1 MRLVSILV
9 TSVLAGMVGIAA
21 PAMGQ
26 DKYHRPEVLNAM
38 LSGDIGSV
46 KPRNETENIAMM
58 GYVIGFLGNLDKR
71 CSVLNDAEKF
81 TLGVAEVL
89 GAAGGMPLI
98 LSAAN
103 GESDANKL
111 TNDYGCR
118 SPEVQKIVKAMLSA
132 DLIK

>member
-1 MRLVSILV
+1 MRAVSIMV
-9 TSVLAGMVGIAA
+9 IPVLAGVVGITA
-21 PAMGQ
+21 PAIGQ

-38 LSGDIGSV
+38 LSGDTGSV
-46 KPRNETENIAMM
+46 KPRNETENTAMM
-58 GYVIGFLGNLDKR
+58 GYTIGFLGKLDKR

-89 GAAGGMPLI
+89 GAVGGMPLI

-111 TNDYGCR
+111 ANDYGCWSR
-118 SPEVQKIVKAMLSA
+118 EVQKIVKAMLSA

>member
-1 MRLVSILV
+1 MV
-9 TSVLAGMVGIAA
+9 TSVLACVVGITA

-38 LSGDIGSV
+38 LSGDTGSV
-46 KPRNETENIAMM
+46 KPRNETENITMM
-58 GYVIGFLGNLDKR
+58 GYSIGFLGKLDKR

-81 TLGVAEVL
+81 TLGIAEVL

-103 GESDANKL
+103 GESDASKL
-111 TNDYGCR
+111 ANDYGCQSR
-118 SPEVQKIVKAMLSA
+118 EVRKIVKTMLSA
-132 DLIK
+132 DLIN

>member
-1 MRLVSILV
+1 MRAVSIMV
-9 TSVLAGMVGIAA
+9 IPVLAGVVGIAA
-21 PAMGQ
+21 PVMGQ
-26 DKYHRPEVLNAM
+26 DKYHRPEVLAAM
-38 LSGDIGSV
+38 LSGDTGSV
-46 KPRNETENIAMM
+46 KPRNETENTAMM
-58 GYVIGFLGNLDKR
+58 GYTIGFLGKLDKR

-89 GAAGGMPLI
+89 GAVGGMPLI

-111 TNDYGCR
+111 ANDYGCR
-118 SPEVQKIVKAMLSA
+118 SREVQKIVKAMLSA